1 MGWFALKTR
10 IMKIE
15 LNEKPLPDNY
25 PVYGDYLYVCDG
37 EVVRCDLMSGTIYDL
52 KRDLR
57 SHYKL
62 EAKVITNCDVRG
74 RIRMQESEKDTA
86 LSTDM

>member
-1 MGWFALKTR
+1 MEA
-10 IMKIE
+10 IQ
-15 LNEKPLPDNY
+15 LNEPLLPDDY

-37 EVVRCDLMSGTIYDL
+37 KVIRCDLMSGTITDL

-62 EAKVITNCDVRG
+62 EAKVITNCDIDG
-74 RIRMQESEKDTA
+74 RQKILKAQNDSPRYC
-86 LSTDM
+86 

>member
-1 MGWFALKTR
+1 MEA
-10 IMKIE
+10 IQ
-15 LNEKPLPDNY
+15 LNENLLPDDY

-37 EVVRCDLMSGTIYDL
+37 KVIRCDLISGTIADL

-62 EAKVITNCDVRG
+62 EAKAITNCDIDG
-74 RIRMQESEKDTA
+74 RQKILKAQSK
-86 LSTDM
+86 